1 MNKKRFIALL
11 IALFMLVALFS
22 ACAPNE
28 DKKPNDDAGNT
39 PDDGNTD
46 DGNTGDSGDDPV
58 ETEKLPLEYL
68 GSQGGATYAT
78 AEEARDKDF
87 ATYNAFMDLVN
98 DKYNLDYKWSVVDSE
113 SYRTTISGLIAGN
126 TMPDLFNSRE
136 IIDDTTLNQLI
147 EGGRLASIDDVLE
160 YSDGS
165 AKGYYNTEGEL
176 LYLKAFAT
184 VSDGNWYYVPLANT
198 TASSFDFSN
207 SKYDT
212 RSNGQIHGAYSVC
225 VRQDWLDKVSL
236 SMPTTTEE
244 FHEMLKT
251 FQEQDVNGT
260 GSAEERYISNL
271 GSAFQ
276 TSGVG
281 QWFGLPYTDFV
292 EDPATGKIEVSCLT
306 EGYKEFCDYMSTL
319 YNDNLVYVEGTHP
332 WGNATTIGANN
343 VAAIGMMPGNLQFQN
358 TGDQASMYYPMPIVK
373 ALDNVEPRLLVQ
385 ESQAPFVG
393 FSFDAGCDYQAAAA
407 LMDFL
412 CSQEV
417 YMIFKHG
424 IEGKAYDWND
434 DGTITNYTLPD
445 DGELQ
450 SYGAAQTYWVNQNAF
465 PMCGGGHANLWG
477 VVKNVYDDPQK
488 ALDAGEPYAQDF
500 LTEAEWLE
508 KYEAIRTVPE
518 GAVHGAKKMLEY
530 IIEQGKDFYHPTA
543 YYSYT
548 TMSTP
553 EEAAVVAQY
562 ETDLKTYLQEMTTN
576 IITGSKS
583 SDTIDEQVQVAFD
596 SLGLQ
601 EYINVMQARVNRYLE
616 AIGRDTIAID

>member
-28 DKKPNDDAGNT
+28 SNTPNDDAGNT
-39 PDDGNTD
+39 PDDGNTG

-68 GSQGGATYAT
+68 GAQGGATYAT

-165 AKGYYNTEGEL
+165 AKGYYNTEGQL

-276 TSGVG
+276 TTGVG
-281 QWFGLPYTDFV
+281 QWFGLPYTDFI
-292 EDPATGKIEVSCLT
+292 EDPATGEIEVSCLT
-306 EGYKEFCDYMSTL
+306 EGYKEFCEYMGTL
-319 YNDNLVYVEGTHP
+319 YADNLVYVEGTHP
-332 WGNATTIGANN
+332 WGHATEIGANT
-343 VAAIGMMPGNLQFQN
+343 VAAIGMMPGNLQFWN
-358 TGDQASMYYPMPIVK
+358 TGDLSSMYYPMPIVK

-393 FSFDAGCDYQAAAA
+393 FSFDPSCDYKAAAA

-450 SYGAAQTYWVNQNAF
+450 SYGAAQTYWMGNNAF
-465 PMCGGGHANLWG
+465 PMNGGGHANLWG
-477 VVKNVYDDPQK
+477 VVKNVYDDAQE

-500 LTEAEWLE
+500 QTEEDWLA

-530 IIEQGKDFYHPTA
+530 IVEQGKDFYHPTA